1 MISALHIS
9 EHKLPSG
16 SPIQMQF
23 QKKSQITFLCEFCI
37 LSFQC
42 IYHLKQDYNILYEKS
57 YFLNMTKKIKKQ
69 GSFILGKNKTKQ
81 QTNKKPPLVLY
92 KSFPQQFAN
101 KNLMLPGD
109 FVNHYIT
116 SIYATTSLQDQI
128 HGLYLKKPQC
138 TIK

>member
-69 GSFILGKNKTKQ
+69 GSFLLGKNQNKT
-81 QTNKKPPLVLY
+81 
-92 KSFPQQFAN
+92 AN
-101 KNLMLPGD
+101 KQKTP
-109 FVNHYIT
+109 T
-116 SIYATTSLQDQI
+116 SII
-128 HGLYLKKPQC
+128 
-138 TIK
+138 